1 MFKHQDQKS
10 EKGHRT
16 KVHAW
21 FGKRNLKKTWK
32 LQSARYQCQA
42 VLSPHLYSLHIRA
55 LSHLYWLH
63 IPTLSTSLLSTSL
76 YSFTSRLSRIS
87 TLSRPDSLA
96 SLLSPHPCS
105 LHFSALSKS
114 LFSHIPTFSTSWKF
128 VKRSLGFQTSF
139 GAFLKEF
146 TEHQHLLEGW
156 LIESRPKR
164 PSPQDDVI
172 VWLQGYIRRP
182 GPGLGW
188 PIHHLRVSMS
198 NFGWFEG
205 TSILENLH
213 VTTRKLNGMMVCTE

>member
-1 MFKHQDQKS
+1 MFKLQDQKS

-21 FGKRNLKKTWK
+21 FGKRNLKKNMETTK
-32 LQSARYQCQA
+32 CPLPTPGC
-42 VLSPHLYSLHIRA
+42 
-55 LSHLYWLH
+55 
-63 IPTLSTSLLSTSL
+63 TLSTSLLSSHPSSLTSL
-76 YSFTSRLSRIS
+76 LAPHPYSLHFSTLHLS

-96 SLLSPHPCS
+96 FLLSHVPTPSHLYSLRIPALSTSLLSLNPYS
-105 LHFSALSKS
+105 LTS
-114 LFSHIPTFSTSWKF
+114 LLSTSWKF
-128 VKRSLGFQTSF
+128 VKRSLGPSKLPLKF
-139 GAFLKEF
+139 FLKEF

-164 PSPQDDVI
+164 PSLQDDAI